1 MEKRSFGYVGI
12 LFAALCF
19 MVTACHQGLAAGKG
33 TGEVRI
39 VIGGGVARSVDAA
52 GLPLLDDTN
61 TKITVT
67 GEDGNI
73 LGAGTTSVTLH
84 VDTGKKII
92 IKAVVTAATGIWRG
106 PRRRKVSLIC
116 FFLRQGIKP
125 F

>member
-1 MEKRSFGYVGI
+1 
-12 LFAALCF
+12 

-106 PRRRKVSLIC
+106 SAEHTVTAGINAVAVKLSKAPKGVANLFVRRV
-116 FFLRQGIKP
+116 
-125 F
+125 